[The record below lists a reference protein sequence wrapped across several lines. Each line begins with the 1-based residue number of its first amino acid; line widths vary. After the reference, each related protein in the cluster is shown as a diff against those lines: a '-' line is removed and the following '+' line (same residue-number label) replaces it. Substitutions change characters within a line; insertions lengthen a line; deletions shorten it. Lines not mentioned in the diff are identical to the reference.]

1 MMLKLIISLA
11 LLGLSAFFNIRLYID
26 YQNSANMLKKCEEK
40 YNKMLSTTYDKAEQ
54 LERARTEAL
63 VQLHRA
69 DTYMLAP
76 PAIQGDD
83 CGSAR
88 IRIDNWIKERHVERQ
103 AVDSN

>member
-1 MMLKLIISLA
+1 MLKLIISLA

-26 YQNSANMLKKCEEK
+26 YQNSANLLKKCEDK
-40 YNKMLSTTYDKAEQ
+40 YNKMLSTTYERAEQ

-69 DTYMLAP
+69 DYQLLTA

-88 IRIDNWIKERHVERQ
+88 IRIDNFIKERKSDEKN
-103 AVDSN
+103 AMDGN